1 MDLYEFIYSMFAH
14 ISFMM
19 FIYLILG
26 ITLAYFIYNSIIT
39 TWFVKG
45 GVVNYDTFLKYFIQV
60 VSKDNYFMNYGY
72 WQPGID
78 TLYKANNNLVNLI
91 LEKSGLASAEI
102 KGQKI
107 LDVGCG
113 YAVQDFQW
121 LKTIDP
127 TNHIT
132 AIDISESQIQ
142 MAKEK
147 CKRSKL
153 DSRLDLQCCDAMHI
167 DKKFA
172 ANEFDTVLCVES
184 AFHYPDRPAFFRG
197 VNEVLKDG
205 GRFVI
210 CDLTLSDDHVPSL
223 MNGMFLRTFSDF
235 LHIPK
240 SSLIKSEVWK
250 QSILDAG
257 LVIEEY
263 MDITDKTFGPYYNN
277 TFHLYMKNA
286 GIPSTIATII
296 YDIFMYL
303 QPFSYRLAVCKK
315 PASISSE
322 V

>member
-1 MDLYEFIYSMFAH
+1 
-14 ISFMM
+14 
-19 FIYLILG
+19 
-26 ITLAYFIYNSIIT
+26 
-39 TWFVKG
+39 
-45 GVVNYDTFLKYFIQV
+45 
-60 VSKDNYFMNYGY
+60 MNYGY
-72 WQPGID
+72 WTPGVD
-78 TLYKANNNLVNLI
+78 TLYKANNSLVDLI
-91 LEKSGLASAEI
+91 LEKSGLASAET

-147 CKRSKL
+147 CKRSNL

-172 ANEFDTVLCVES
+172 ASEFDTVLCVES
-184 AFHYPDRPAFFRG
+184 AFHYADRSAFFRG
-197 VNEVLKDG
+197 VNEVLKPE

-210 CDLTLSDDHVPSL
+210 CDLTLSDDHVPTIL
-223 MNGMFLRTFSDF
+223 NGMFLRTFSDF
-235 LHIPK
+235 LHIPR
-240 SSLIKSEVWK
+240 SSLVKSEVWK

-263 MDITDKTFGPYYNN
+263 IDITDKTFGPYYNN
-277 TFHLYMKNA
+277 VFHLYMKNT
-286 GIPSTIATII
+286 GIPSTIATIA
-296 YDIFMYL
+296 YDMFMYL
-303 QPFSYRLAVCKK
+303 QPFSYRVAVCKK
-315 PASISSE
+315 